1 MRTNRP
7 WVAKVNGCIAGFA
20 DLQLSGY
27 INPFF
32 VESEHAGRGVGRA
45 LMAQIH
51 SAAQQ
56 ARNAWPGC
64 GPMCA

>member
-1 MRTNRP
+1 MAALP
-7 WVAKVNGCIAGFA
+7 GFT
-20 DLQLSGY
+20 DLQPSGY

-32 VESEHAGRGVGRA
+32 VTGDHARRGVNRA

-56 ARNAWPGC
+56 ARNAWPSF
-64 GPMCA
+64 GPMWA